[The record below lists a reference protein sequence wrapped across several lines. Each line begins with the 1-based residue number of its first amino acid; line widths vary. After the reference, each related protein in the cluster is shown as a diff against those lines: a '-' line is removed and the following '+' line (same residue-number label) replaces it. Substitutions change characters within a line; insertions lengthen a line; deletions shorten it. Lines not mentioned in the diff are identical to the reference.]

1 MPLFHNRL
9 AFVHVPPRHLPLSL
23 AGVVAA
29 GLNSSRKTLPC
40 RFFYDAVGSQIF
52 EDICNL
58 PEYYLTRTE
67 RALLEKNADAM
78 IAAVGDNPLLIEFG
92 SGSSCKTRLLIE
104 AALERHGR
112 LHYIPIDISADFLR
126 DSAHTLLGDY
136 ESLHIT
142 ALAAE
147 YNDAI
152 AAVPTHDGPRLFLF
166 LGSNIGNFEPQEA
179 ARFLTH
185 VRSSMGPH
193 DKMLLGVDLVKDTA
207 VLEAAYNDPGGVT
220 AAFNKNLLV
229 RINRELDADFDV
241 NAFHHTAPFVPD
253 KSRIEMRLV
262 SKRSQT
268 VRIGAL
274 KQEFAFETNEILH
287 TENSHKH
294 TLPGFAAI
302 AQEAGLTMQQCWTDE
317 REWFAVVLLGANAEA
332 QQAMY

>member
-1 MPLFHNRL
+1 MPLSHNRL
-9 AFVHVPPRHLPLSL
+9 AFVHVPPCHLPLSL

-29 GLNSSRKTLPC
+29 GLNRPNKTLPC

-52 EDICNL
+52 EDICGL

-67 RALLEKNADAM
+67 RAILSENADAM
-78 IAAVGDNPLLIEFG
+78 IAAAGENPLLVEFG

-112 LHYIPIDISADFLR
+112 LHYIPIDISAEFLR
-126 DSAHTLLGDY
+126 DSAHILLDDY
-136 ESLHIT
+136 DGLHIT

-152 AAVPTHDGPRLFLF
+152 AAVPAHNGPRLFLF
-166 LGSNIGNFEPQEA
+166 LGSNIGNFEPEEA
-179 ARFLTH
+179 TRFLRH

-193 DKMLLGVDLVKDTA
+193 DTMLLGVDLVKDVAT
-207 VLEAAYNDPGGVT
+207 LEAAYNDGDGVT

-229 RINRELDADFDV
+229 RINRELEADFDLD
-241 NAFHHTAPFVPD
+241 AFQHTAPFVAE
-253 KSRIEMRLV
+253 KSRIEMRLL
-262 SKRSQT
+262 STRRQT

-274 KQEFAFETNEILH
+274 KQEFAFAAGEILH

-302 AQEAGLTMQQCWTDE
+302 AREAGLVMQECWTDE
-317 REWFAVVLLGANAEA
+317 REWFAVVLLGTVAEA
-332 QQAMY
+332 ERTMR